1 MTKEIK
7 RGDMYFAD
15 LNPTVG
21 SEQNGY
27 RPVVVI
33 QNNVGNKYSPTVVI
47 AAITSK
53 PKKQSTMPTHC
64 PVAGGGLEAP
74 SVALLE
80 QIQTIDKRRLDR
92 YIGQLNENSMKGI
105 DRAIAVS
112 LGLRYVK

>member
-1 MTKEIK
+1 MIKEIK
-7 RGDMYFAD
+7 RGDLYFAD
-15 LNPTVG
+15 LSPAVG

-27 RPVVVI
+27 RPVIII

-53 PKKQSTMPTHC
+53 PNKKPDMPTHY
-64 PVAGGGLEAP
+64 PVTGSGLET
-74 SVALLE
+74 SSIALLE

-105 DRAIAVS
+105 DRAIAIS
-112 LGLRYVK
+112 LGLKYAK